1 MGFNFDQSKRGQY
14 RKKKT
19 VGPYQQ
25 GAPNPPA
32 PSTMHNA
39 PKAPAPPAPS
49 TMYNA
54 PKAPAPPAP
63 STMHN
68 APASTADAVEERM
81 GPYTQGVSSA
91 TGGTTAVGPYT
102 QGAPTPTVDTTAV
115 GPYTQGESIAT
126 GGTTAVGPYTQG
138 VSTATGGTTLAVDA
152 NADAAAEAAA
162 IAAAAEDDRK
172 RKEAQKKQEEDAAA
186 AAAAAAEDARRQQEA
201 ANLSEVMEAIRNNP
215 MAFHGG
221 ANLLNYRTS
230 GGLSLNELSQS
241 TQDQMNTYLGGGEY
255 AQLLATAQDK
265 DPGTQLQRMRDEQR
279 ARDQAA
285 EADAAAR
292 AKRESDAA
300 AALAAQQAAP
310 TIQASTAAIEQAA
323 PAVTGAANVVA
334 GVGGPAANQ
343 NTGLNEAINEQ
354 LAETAALD
362 LQSNDELRRNQQA
375 LLAELSNQAEAA
387 GKSAVTDLTLPDLTK
402 TNVPARE
409 MSTMEQAIDTR
420 LTDRLTG
427 GQFLD
432 PQSALTN
439 EAEAQALER
448 LQQDSYL
455 GGSAGLD
462 SAERRALDRMTNDNL
477 LGENTG
483 LDAAEAAA
491 LARMQEGGSGV
502 DLEGSLATSAEDI
515 IRQRLLGGENPM
527 MAAQRA
533 RVEERYGTSMDE
545 GREMLN
551 RLGVLRGGDTADVF
565 NELTRGRD
573 QQMLDVDA
581 MGFDLQSQA
590 IADALGYQGRR
601 DALGLA
607 NEELARGAISDV
619 AGLAGQRDQRNVAEQ
634 ALQRGA
640 ISDVAGLAGQRD
652 DRAIA
657 EQGLRREAIADT
669 LPFQQRRDAIGL
681 AEQDL
686 QRAAIS
692 DALGRQGMIDERDF
706 AEAELTGAI
715 RGEATLPARM
725 AQAGLQFD
733 AANLQQ
739 DVADRTLAR
748 LLTQTEPTQRE
759 RFEEGVRQSR
769 FGEGLAT
776 RADLRAEEGLQSD
789 LYGEVA
795 GRGSAPARTTLAGQ
809 SAEQDMLNQALQ
821 RRLAQRSDIR
831 AEEALQGDLFG
842 EVAGR
847 GSAPA
852 RKTRGAQM
860 DAFNQELARAGLTGQ
875 FEGGDTLA
883 ERALDSDLET
893 ATSQRAAMADDLTTA
908 SLNRQL
914 ARSADTRAGQA
925 LEADLFGEVSGVGSD
940 PTMRTTLGGQRTE
953 SDLLTAEGQREAM
966 ADDLTTASL
975 NRQLARS
982 ADTRAGQAQDAALFG
997 EVAGE
1002 GSDPTMRTTLSGQGF
1017 EEDLTT
1023 SRLNRT
1029 LAQSADTRA
1038 EEAQD
1043 KTFDNQRI
1051 DQILAAAEAGLID
1064 QQTANQYVLQALGLN
1079 RTPIIDDNT
1088 TTDTT
1093 TTDTTTTDGNTY
1105 TGTGLGATGRLP
1117 QINMMPGG
1125 AGGRKPTQEEF
1136 LAGNSDWGLD
1146 EGGNVRFMPG
1156 GELPQTSENT
1166 GIWGRQEVDMG
1177 GRRGIQSRRYNK
1189 LDSSE
1194 YERQLMENKTD
1205 FTLDPE
1211 LANTIEEQMNE
1222 LTNGGTTLPR
1232 APINRP
1238 TEDQITTA
1246 VDQLGDKGFKMEI
1259 SDNLIKNVIAG
1270 QVERGEITQSEA
1282 DAIFAN
1288 WKERNP

>member
-102 QGAPTPTVDTTAV
+102 QGAPTPTVNTTAV

-619 AGLAGQRDQRNVAEQ
+619 AGLAGQRAQRNVAEQ

-776 RADLRAEEGLQSD
+776 GADLRAEEGLQSD

-893 ATSQRAAMADDLTTA
+893 ATSQRA
-908 SLNRQL
+908 
-914 ARSADTRAGQA
+914 
-925 LEADLFGEVSGVGSD
+925 V
-940 PTMRTTLGGQRTE
+940 
-953 SDLLTAEGQREAM
+953 M

>member
-1 MGFNFDQSKRGQY
+1 M
-14 RKKKT
+14 
-19 VGPYQQ
+19 
-25 GAPNPPA
+25 
-32 PSTMHNA
+32 
-39 PKAPAPPAPS
+39 
-49 TMYNA
+49 
-54 PKAPAPPAP
+54 
-63 STMHN
+63 
-68 APASTADAVEERM
+68 
-81 GPYTQGVSSA
+81 
-91 TGGTTAVGPYT
+91 
-102 QGAPTPTVDTTAV
+102 

-162 IAAAAEDDRK
+162 IAAAAEDERK
-172 RKEAQKKQEEDAAA
+172 RKEAQKKQEEAAAA

-221 ANLLNYRTS
+221 TNLLNYRTS
-230 GGLSLNELSQS
+230 GGLSLNELSQG

-285 EADAAAR
+285 QDEATARDEREAASAT
-292 AKRESDAA
+292 
-300 AALAAQQAAP
+300 ALAAQQAAP

-343 NTGLNEAINEQ
+343 NTGLNTAINEQ

-387 GKSAVTDLTLPDLTK
+387 GKSAVTDLALPDLTK
-402 TNVPARE
+402 TNIPARE

-533 RVEERYGTSMDE
+533 RVEERYGSSMDE

-601 DALGLA
+601 DTLGLA

-634 ALQRGA
+634 SLQRGA

-652 DRAIA
+652 DRAMA
-657 EQGLRREAIADT
+657 EQGLRREAISDT

-692 DALGRQGMIDERDF
+692 DALGRQGMIDDREF

-739 DVADRTLAR
+739 DVSDRTLAR

-925 LEADLFGEVSGVGSD
+925 
-940 PTMRTTLGGQRTE
+940 
-953 SDLLTAEGQREAM
+953 
-966 ADDLTTASL
+966 
-975 NRQLARS
+975 
-982 ADTRAGQAQDAALFG
+982 QDAALFG

-1038 EEAQD
+1038 QADQD
-1043 KTFDNQRI
+1043 KTFENQRI

-1079 RTPIIDDNT
+1079 RTPIDDT

-1093 TTDTTTTDGNTY
+1093 NTDATNTDGNTY

-1117 QINMMPGG
+1117 QTNMMPGG
-1125 AGGRKPTQEEF
+1125 AGGRKSTQEEF

-1156 GELPQTSENT
+1156 GELPQTRRKFRSDLQDD
-1166 GIWGRQEVDMG
+1166 GR
-1177 GRRGIQSRRYNK
+1177 GRSYNQ

-1211 LANTIEEQMNE
+1211 LANTIEEQINE

-1232 APINRP
+1232 PLTNP
-1238 TEDQITTA
+1238 TEDQIATA